1 MLIVEFV
8 LENTESRARQL
19 TLSAVLYFDVR
30 PVWLADAVGLH
41 DAADELRFDAA
52 TRTLVG
58 TDSKHAWSVPDGWN
72 MRFVHTT
79 SHTHGT
85 SPCNPNQQPGTAL
98 PVCWN
103 MHVATALHLARLS
116 VALRCV
122 ALPRFGGARTL
133 AAAGDTLVGGADGGA
148 CTDFAHTRACAAA
161 EPAGGAGVLL
171 QRVVV
176 PPHGHAVV
184 WLCVSGAIDSEEPM
198 HDVLARAP
206 IEAHAWFGRKERRF
220 RALQRTARIVLP
232 AADAQLALMHE
243 WAKYLSTAPLTP
255 PARTQPL

>member
-1 MLIVEFV
+1 
-8 LENTESRARQL
+8 
-19 TLSAVLYFDVR
+19 
-30 PVWLADAVGLH
+30 
-41 DAADELRFDAA
+41 
-52 TRTLVG
+52 
-58 TDSKHAWSVPDGWN
+58 
-72 MRFVHTT
+72 
-79 SHTHGT
+79 
-85 SPCNPNQQPGTAL
+85 
-98 PVCWN
+98 

-255 PARTQPL
+255 SARTQPL